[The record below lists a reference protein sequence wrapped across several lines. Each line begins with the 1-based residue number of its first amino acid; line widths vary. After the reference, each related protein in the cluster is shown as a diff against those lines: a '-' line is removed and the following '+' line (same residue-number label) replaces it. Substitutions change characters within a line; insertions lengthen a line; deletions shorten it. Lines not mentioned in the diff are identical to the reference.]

1 MHKYLI
7 YNDRNRRRAEIGPR
21 GKGETLP
28 CCRGA
33 DPALTVC
40 QRAGRFLSLNDPAAS
55 LGAYLETRRALGA
68 EAESPSP
75 ETPSS
80 RPLPG
85 SHNKMAAA
93 VPPPRLLVAP
103 LDKGPFLTIADD
115 RDPLDSDAPRHQ
127 VVPDCLGAKIS

>member
-1 MHKYLI
+1 MI
-7 YNDRNRRRAEIGPR
+7 GFAEGPKSR
-21 GKGETLP
+21 QGGRGETLP

-40 QRAGRFLSLNDPAAS
+40 QRAGRFFSPREAAAS
-55 LGAYLETRRALGA
+55 LGAYLETRRALGFS
-68 EAESPSP
+68 AESPSP
-75 ETPSS
+75 ESLSS

-85 SHNKMAAA
+85 SHNKVAAA

-103 LDKGPFLTIADD
+103 LDKGPLLTVADD

-127 VVPDCLGAKIS
+127 VVPDGLGPKIP